1 MQHPEHSKVVVR
13 GALIV
18 ILSLLIVGVALWT
31 LWTFEVHRVQTL
43 AQQTATSSAN
53 LPIGGF
59 LMSGDPAPDFTLVD
73 QFGHAVSLSS
83 LRGREVVLAF
93 IDSRCKDV
101 CPLTAQIMYDARARL
116 EAASASQ
123 VQLVAVNANPT
134 ATSVADV
141 RAWSTAHGMLYQWS
155 FLTGSAQQLESV
167 YQQYHVLVQVGA
179 NGQVV
184 HDAATFIIDAQGRE
198 RLSYWTMSSNN
209 QTDLGN
215 EISGLQA
222 GMQQW
227 LP

>member
-134 ATSVADV
+134 ATNVADV
-141 RAWSTAHGMLYQWS
+141 RAWSTAHGMLHQWS